1 MGQRKILSSHE
12 ELNLRP
18 WDSTLQCST
27 TKPQRFDGE
36 EGPLQSSLMT
46 RTLHTARISNVDGT
60 SNKHIHNTP
69 AQIAHFLL
77 CPQLDDFSGILLTE
91 AIFKT
96 MIVFD
101 VPISGLEFIQS
112 CFEHFDST
120 FFWHWFLLS
129 PVHLKK
135 ILLVKDISF
144 PVTKR

>member
-120 FFWHWFLLS
+120 FFWQWFLLS
-129 PVHLKK
+129 PVHFKTQK
-135 ILLVKDISF
+135 YF
-144 PVTKR
+144 